1 MGAARLAGV
10 LLHFGAAARAIATLV
25 AAQKSPAAAPLPP
38 PAREGGTSPVP
49 GVSPEGCA
57 APLPPGFLA
66 QARTA
71 LEAGVGVLRAIA
83 RAAGSDAGDAAMVA
97 YYPAKPTPAARSG
110 GGGAEADVGLALAA
124 ECDGLRPLVGA
135 IRTLRAALGA
145 ACGPDEMSGALSR
158 SPLTVWCKLS
168 LAHAAAGDGAAS
180 ARGLVALLGVDAA
193 VGAAASR
200 GTLVEPT
207 KRVDGALTCLRGA
220 AEALVHA
227 GTCAVDECFF
237 DDVLLYIWY
246 LYLYLYFWRL
256 GTSVCAF
263 RSVRDPNFLG

>member
-25 AAQKSPAAAPLPP
+25 AAQKAPAAAPLPP

-110 GGGAEADVGLALAA
+110 GGAEAEAGLALAA

-193 VGAAASR
+193 VCAAASR
-200 GTLVEPT
+200 GTQVEPT
-207 KRVDGALTCLRGA
+207 KRVDGALTCLRAA

-227 GTCAVDECFF
+227 GTCAVDECLMTS
-237 DDVLLYIWY
+237 VL
-246 LYLYLYFWRL
+246 RL
-256 GTSVCAF
+256 GISVC
-263 RSVRDPNFLG
+263 RVRRVTQISSVD